1 MLKTVSSI
9 TNAIGA
15 LNFVGTWNAST
26 NTPAIVSGVGVKGDY
41 YVVGVAGSTTI
52 DGISNWGIGDWI
64 VYNGS
69 VWQRVEGGADLNGVN
84 ISFSGT
90 SSGPT
95 YETSNATTGLT
106 IADNEIEADGTDTN
120 INIVITPKGSGNAVL
135 TTGNLVVADGNGI
148 DFSATPGTGTS
159 ELLDDYERGTW
170 TPQYTFA
177 TSGTATMVTSSGA
190 YTKVGRMVT
199 VNFVAVTSAVSSPT
213 GAATITGLPF
223 TSAASGEAGG
233 AIGEVRRF
241 ATDMPNLKLD
251 INTGSSVIN
260 LLKQATDSS
269 TSTAV
274 DGADFSGSANSN
286 RLHGTITYFV

>member
-69 VWQRVEGGADLNGVN
+69 VWQRVEGGANLNGVD
-84 ISFSGT
+84 ISFTGT

-106 IADNEIEADGTDTN
+106 IADNEIEADGTGTN

-159 ELLDDYERGTW
+159 ELLDDYEEGTW

-177 TSGTATMVTSSGA
+177 TSGTATMVTSSGT
-190 YTKVGRMVT
+190 YTKIGQMVT
-199 VNFVAVTSAVSSPT
+199 VNFIAVTSAVSSPT

-251 INTGSSVIN
+251 INPSSSAIN
-260 LLKQATDSS
+260 LLKQATNSS
-269 TSTAV
+269 TNTAV
-274 DGADFSGSANSN
+274 DGADFSGTANFN